1 MRLGGDEF
9 AVYAVGVENA
19 EQGREKIN
27 ALISRVE
34 KIDIPE
40 MKGRKVTISLG
51 AVLSHDSSVPFDKL
65 YPMADAAMYVCKNTP
80 GNQYGFYHE
89 H

>member
-1 MRLGGDEF
+1 M
-9 AVYAVGVENA
+9 
-19 EQGREKIN
+19 EQ
-27 ALISRVE
+27 
-34 KIDIPE
+34 IDIPE

-51 AVLSHDSSVPFDKL
+51 AVFCHDRSIPFDKL

-80 GNQYGFYHE
+80 GNQFGFDHE

>member
-1 MRLGGDEF
+1 
-9 AVYAVGVENA
+9 
-19 EQGREKIN
+19 
-27 ALISRVE
+27 
-34 KIDIPE
+34 

-51 AVLSHDSSVPFDKL
+51 AVLSYDSSIPFDKL